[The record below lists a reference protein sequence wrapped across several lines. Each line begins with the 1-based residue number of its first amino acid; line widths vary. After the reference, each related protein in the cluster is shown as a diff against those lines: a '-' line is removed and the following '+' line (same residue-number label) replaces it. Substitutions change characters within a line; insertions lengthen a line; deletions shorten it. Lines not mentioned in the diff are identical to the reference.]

1 MQGAHTDGVR
11 AAQWVGPPPTWL
23 TSGLGVGP
31 LKTQLKSTAHHCQ
44 LPPHPKPR
52 TPRQQMPHCSPSWPS
67 RRDSGSFP
75 RPAGL
80 LTNPASHSRWRGP
93 GQRWW
98 QGLGTAG
105 RGRGPFVAEPPNR
118 MRRCP
123 LPAPSLPSSACASRL
138 HPGPPPPS
146 HRRLLV
152 HLGLGLGWGGEG
164 RAPVT
169 STPQA
174 CPWSPLQPAPPTV
187 LSCCRQSW
195 GLWSLW
201 QRSAEK
207 RVGVSPA
214 QRVCGQPRHRLATAS
229 LSLGITRP
237 EGGCQGERTRP
248 LRSTGVG
255 EGGLAPG

>member
-152 HLGLGLGWGGEG
+152 HLGLGLGWGGRG
-164 RAPVT
+164 KGPGH
-169 STPQA
+169 
-174 CPWSPLQPAPPTV
+174 LN
-187 LSCCRQSW
+187 
-195 GLWSLW
+195 
-201 QRSAEK
+201 
-207 RVGVSPA
+207 
-214 QRVCGQPRHRLATAS
+214 TAS
-229 LSLGITRP
+229 LPLVSSPACSPHRLKLLQTELGALVTVAAVGR
-237 EGGCQGERTRP
+237 ETGGCLSSTKSVRP
-248 LRSTGVG
+248 AAPSPSN
-255 EGGLAPG
+255 GLPLSWHHPS